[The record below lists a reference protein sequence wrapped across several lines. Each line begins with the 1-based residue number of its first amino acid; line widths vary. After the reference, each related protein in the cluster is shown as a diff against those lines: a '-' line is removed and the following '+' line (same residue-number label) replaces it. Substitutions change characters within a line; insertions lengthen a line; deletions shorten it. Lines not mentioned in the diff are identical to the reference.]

1 MYVNKNTYHK
11 RSHTRVQV
19 YTVTRHKDFDNF
31 LMNPDFIHED
41 KIRFVYNDES
51 GHSVEKV
58 IPMADIVHHV
68 KSFPI
73 YKDNEFTLRKEY
85 KGWVY
90 KVESDFVTNYY

>member
-11 RSHTRVQV
+11 RSHTRVSV

-51 GHSVEKV
+51 GHFVEKV

-90 KVESDFVTNYY
+90 KVESDFVTNY

>member
-11 RSHTRVQV
+11 RSHTRVPV
-19 YTVTRHKDFDNF
+19 YVVTRHKDFDNF

-58 IPMADIVHHV
+58 IPMADIIHHV

-73 YKDNEFTLRKEY
+73 YKENEFTLRKEY

-90 KVESDFVTNYY
+90 KVESDFVTNY